1 MLAAGAT
8 SFILALCL
16 GIVPIPERP
25 NVTIPAGA
33 TATIRHHETKQ
44 GASIRIEAG
53 GVVFEARRV
62 RLLMNGGHIDL
73 DSSPHGCLFKSADVA
88 ISFKEETFTGRK

>member
-1 MLAAGAT
+1 MLAAGTT
-8 SFILALCL
+8 SLILALCL
-16 GIVPIPERP
+16 GIAPIAERP
-25 NVTIPAGA
+25 TVTIPAGA

-62 RLLMNGGHIDL
+62 RLLVNGGHIDL
-73 DSSPHGCLFKSADVA
+73 DSSPHGCLFKSGDIA
-88 ISFKEETFTGRK
+88 ISFKEETFGGKK